1 MSSGMHHSTEAK
13 LGRFRK
19 SVTIATSPER
29 VWAAL
34 TEPAQMREWMFS
46 SPIEVVTDWVVG
58 GPIMMNGD
66 LHGVP
71 FTNKGVVLAFEPIA
85 LLRYSHLNSVSRLPD
100 TPDSYALIEFAVEPE
115 RDQTIL
121 TVSVTQCPT
130 DVIYKHL
137 AFYWTV
143 TLDVLQRW
151 LADVNGA
158 TGSPGQGCA

>member
-1 MSSGMHHSTEAK
+1 MSSEMHHSAEAK
-13 LGRFRK
+13 RGSFRK
-19 SVTIATSPER
+19 SVTIAASPVC

-58 GPIMMNGD
+58 GPIAMSGD

-71 FTNKGVVLAFEPIA
+71 FTNLGVVLAFEP
-85 LLRYSHLNSVSRLPD
+85 LTVLRYSHLNSVSRLPD
-100 TPDSYALIEFAVEPE
+100 TPDNHALIEFALEPE
-115 RDQTIL
+115 RDRTIL
-121 TVSVTQCPT
+121 TVSITQCPT

-137 AFYWTV
+137 AFYWTM